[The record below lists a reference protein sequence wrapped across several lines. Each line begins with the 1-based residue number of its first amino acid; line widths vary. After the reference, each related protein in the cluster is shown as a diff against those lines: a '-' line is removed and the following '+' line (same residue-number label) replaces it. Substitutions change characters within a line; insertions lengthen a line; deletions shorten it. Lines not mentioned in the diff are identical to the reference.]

1 MWYYSSTKNKIIYQ
15 VRANTYD
22 FWLSGQYEKSNI
34 LLSTPGALFPQKW
47 CVAREFFVSISSQCS
62 TQIWRM
68 RYGGPW
74 PIYLLVLTKRNCQ
87 VILIFFNWHD
97 CYTNTIHILRTICR
111 FPMHEQY
118 LIQIIY
124 FCNLTTLN
132 NEESFFFLFKH
143 VQIQKSETNYNFYLS
158 KALVNEW
165 Q

>member
-22 FWLSGQYEKSNI
+22 FWLSGQYEQSNI

-68 RYGGPW
+68 RYGGPC

-87 VILIFFNWHD
+87 VILIFLID
-97 CYTNTIHILRTICR
+97 MSVTRSILRTICR